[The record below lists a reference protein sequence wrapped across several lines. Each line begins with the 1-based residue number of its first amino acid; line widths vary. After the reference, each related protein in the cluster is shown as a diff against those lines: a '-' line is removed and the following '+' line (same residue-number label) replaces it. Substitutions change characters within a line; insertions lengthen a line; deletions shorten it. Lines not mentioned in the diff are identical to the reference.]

1 MILNNILWLRSSV
14 SCVTILLLQHSY
26 VVCDRFWCHS
36 NCYWHFLRCL
46 PWNLDN
52 HWATSSAWLVGLWGS
67 IFLPL
72 ECGSLREFGAVIN
85 AVLRIRIAVLWDGGF
100 LRDRHRVYVHCYR
113 NINRITRLAI
123 YTWNGD
129 FYFTACL
136 FSNGICSW
144 FATIFPLERSAIRE
158 LTLIARILNSIFSF
172 WQCAILWNVHNIRF
186 WLWQNVH
193 CYRNI
198 YRGLTWEGNNNLA
211 ILCARIVSI
220 WFIFR
225 FPLERSAIREL
236 TSIVRILNNILS
248 FWQILA
254 LWHVDFRC
262 TWVNNF
268 NRYFNFLRSIRSRNS
283 NLYFAFYAVTFLRCV
298 WFSVVIPLELS
309 AIRELIL
316 IGNAVLWL
324 RLHALWHSHNFS
336 CSSWRLNS
344 YRHVD
349 NSC

>member
-1 MILNNILWLRSSV
+1 MRI
-14 SCVTILLLQHSY
+14 
-26 VVCDRFWCHS
+26 
-36 NCYWHFLRCL
+36 L

-52 HWATSSAWLVGLWGS
+52 HCATSSAWLVGLWSS
-67 IFLPL
+67 ILLPL

-85 AVLRIRIAVLWDGGF
+85 AVLRIRIAVLCNGGY
-100 LRDRHRVYVHCYR
+100 LCYRHRVYVHSNYGFR
-113 NINRITRLAI
+113 WIFH
-123 YTWNGD
+123 TWNMNEHSAVSG
-129 FYFTACL
+129 AWL
-136 FSNGICSW
+136 VGLWSSILL
-144 FATIFPLERSAIRE
+144 PLECGSLRE
-158 LTLIARILNSIFSF
+158 LIFISDTLRCVWKVVANLH
-172 WQCAILWNVHNIRF
+172 VHNIRF

-193 CYRNI
+193 CYRHF

-225 FPLERSAIREL
+225 FPLERSAIMEL

-262 TWVNNF
+262 TWVNNV

-324 RLHALWHSHNFS
+324 RLHTLWHSYNFS
-336 CSSWRLNS
+336 RSSWSLNS
-344 YRHVD
+344 YRYVN